1 MLPALPPA
9 HPSSL
14 PPEAADV
21 TTNICHYVWVLEEE
35 GTDLIALSWAV
46 LVWDS
51 PSREAAWGG
60 SQAVAWETVVVGF
73 DSAGRLLSCSG
84 IAKQVTD
91 SSSVSS
97 HPVPAS
103 LG

>member
-21 TTNICHYVWVLEEE
+21 TTNICHYVWVLEE
-35 GTDLIALSWAV
+35 GTDLIAFSWAV

-51 PSREAAWGG
+51 PSREVAWGS
-60 SQAVAWETVVVGF
+60 SQAQWLGKE
-73 DSAGRLLSCSG
+73 LWW
-84 IAKQVTD
+84 
-91 SSSVSS
+91 
-97 HPVPAS
+97 S
-103 LG
+103 LTLQRAFCHVQG